1 LAIYPGKQSLKRPKL
16 NEKIDQDIMNVTLEK
31 LDMPPLV
38 PRQSQTGRG
47 ASDAV
52 SVSKINHRGVEKY
65 SVSGNTSQIGGN
77 VYNPVGPKDKRRKK
91 LMDFYQ
97 AEDDQGCY
105 YSNPIRCSFDDPRL
119 IFEEMCYLCGA
130 FGN

>member
-16 NEKIDQDIMNVTLEK
+16 NEKIDQDIMNVSLEK

-65 SVSGNTSQIGGN
+65 SVSGNTS
-77 VYNPVGPKDKRRKK
+77 
-91 LMDFYQ
+91 
-97 AEDDQGCY
+97 
-105 YSNPIRCSFDDPRL
+105 
-119 IFEEMCYLCGA
+119 
-130 FGN
+130 